1 MKRLLFIAVVFNTV
15 KETRDLCLSLA
26 RQDPGDYE
34 LALVLVDNSDTE
46 PGRAGVD
53 ALAAEF
59 AFAEVLRPERN
70 LGYFPAISQALQRF
84 ARGYDY
90 VVAGNND
97 LVYDGNF
104 CATLVAQCYGDDIMV
119 VCPDVVTA
127 NGVHQ
132 NPHHKHR
139 LSTLEKAYFDL
150 YFLGYPIAWALTQ
163 ARRLFSRR
171 LSPTAEAGVEP
182 AQIIDQGVGAVYVFV
197 PHFLEKI
204 DRALYFPGFLYGEE
218 ACLSWQIRSVGG
230 KTLFDPTLKVW
241 HAESATLGQISERGT
256 YGFARESYWKFRS
269 KL

>member
-1 MKRLLFIAVVFNTV
+1 MKNLLFIAVVFNTV

-26 RQDPGDYE
+26 RQKPGDYE

-46 PGRAGVD
+46 YGRAGVD
-53 ALAAEF
+53 ALAADFTF
-59 AFAEVLRPERN
+59 AKVLRPGCN

-84 ARGYDY
+84 ADGYDY
-90 VVAGNND
+90 VIAGNND
-97 LVYDGNF
+97 LVYDSDF
-104 CATLVAQCYGDDIMV
+104 CTTLVAQSYGHDIMV

-132 NPHHKHR
+132 NPHHKNR
-139 LSTLEKAYFDL
+139 LSTLEKFYFDL
-150 YFLGYPIAWALTQ
+150 YYMGYPIARALLQ
-163 ARRLFSRR
+163 ARRLFSYR
-171 LSPTAEAGVEP
+171 LSPAAGASVEP
-182 AQIIDQGVGAVYVFV
+182 EQIIDQGVGAVYVFV

-241 HAESATLGQISERGT
+241 HAESATLGQISGRGT
-256 YGFARESYWKFRS
+256 YGFARNSYWKFRS